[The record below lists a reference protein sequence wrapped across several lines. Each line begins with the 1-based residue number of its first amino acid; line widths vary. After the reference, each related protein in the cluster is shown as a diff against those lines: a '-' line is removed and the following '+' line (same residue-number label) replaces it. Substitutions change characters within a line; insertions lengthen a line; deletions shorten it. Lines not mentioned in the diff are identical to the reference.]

1 MDNYLLNV
9 PGNGSSV
16 FIVGF
21 KKVKIDTLFTGFL
34 YLNVEHGPKS
44 TDFLFRN
51 EIYPIRTQS
60 QRNKNFSFVL
70 LRGENTKN
78 FD

>member
-1 MDNYLLNV
+1 MLTKTCSQLVNKPKHLVMDNYLLNV
-9 PGNGSSV
+9 PGNCSSV

-34 YLNVEHGPKS
+34 YLNAEHGPKS

-60 QRNKNFSFVL
+60 Q
-70 LRGENTKN
+70 
-78 FD
+78 